1 MADLNSRFELIIKNF
16 NRENKLNDLNKLKV
30 QSQKPDFWQKDAK
43 TAQKIMKK
51 ISAISQ
57 EIEVF
62 DSLGREI
69 KGLKDMSGLAA
80 DDQELTGEIQ
90 TELKRTKKQ
99 LEDLEATMF
108 LSGKYDENNAILSV
122 HAGQGG
128 TEAMD
133 WVAMLSRMYQKYFS
147 SKNWDFEML
156 SEDPGEEAGFK
167 SVSIIIR
174 ERYAYGLLKNEAG
187 VHRLVRKSPFNAA
200 NLRQTSFA
208 LVEIT
213 PEIEDLPEIEIKPDD
228 IEFEAFRAGGH
239 GGQNVNKVSTA
250 VRLKHKPTGIVVTC
264 QTQRYQAQN
273 RENALKLLKAKLWAL
288 VVQKEAKTKE
298 ELKGSHKLPGW
309 GNQIRSYVLHPY
321 KMVKDLRTNY
331 ETSDAQNVLD
341 GDLEE
346 FLKHEI
352 TLNSEPGTGDI
363 TESSDI

>member
-1 MADLNSRFELIIKNF
+1 MDLSQKIADLNSRFELIIKNF

-200 NLRQTSFA
+200 NL
-208 LVEIT
+208 
-213 PEIEDLPEIEIKPDD
+213 
-228 IEFEAFRAGGH
+228 
-239 GGQNVNKVSTA
+239 
-250 VRLKHKPTGIVVTC
+250 
-264 QTQRYQAQN
+264 
-273 RENALKLLKAKLWAL
+273 
-288 VVQKEAKTKE
+288 
-298 ELKGSHKLPGW
+298 
-309 GNQIRSYVLHPY
+309 
-321 KMVKDLRTNY
+321 
-331 ETSDAQNVLD
+331 
-341 GDLEE
+341 
-346 FLKHEI
+346 
-352 TLNSEPGTGDI
+352 
-363 TESSDI
+363 